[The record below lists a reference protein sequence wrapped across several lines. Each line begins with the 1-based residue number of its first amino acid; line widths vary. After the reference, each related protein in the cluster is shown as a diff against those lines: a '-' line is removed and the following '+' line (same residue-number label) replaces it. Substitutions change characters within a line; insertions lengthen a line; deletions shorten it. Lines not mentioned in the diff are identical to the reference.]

1 EYIDTFFSEALPILK
16 QVSPIEIDE
25 KMSKEIIE
33 FPLKAELYL
42 EEKDFT
48 IIGKL
53 NYHYGEYAIDPF
65 SPREKTEAIII
76 RDIQK
81 EQAIMHLIEQSNFH
95 YNGKELYVSMY
106 DDDALYEF
114 LYGILPMLEEHV
126 DLFLTD
132 SIKKMLIMEDPI
144 PSATVQV
151 EARSEEHTSELQS
164 RFDLVCRLL

>member
-1 EYIDTFFSEALPILK
+1 EEEVPFAFSIVEEEQNLMLHTTGVTGITFFPEYKVIFHQGTFYFPSDQQLKIANEVRRLGMSDQSLPLEPEYIDTFFSEALPILK

-76 RDIQK
+76 RDVQK
-81 EQAIMHLIEQSNFH
+81 EQAI
-95 YNGKELYVSMY
+95 
-106 DDDALYEF
+106 
-114 LYGILPMLEEHV
+114 
-126 DLFLTD
+126 
-132 SIKKMLIMEDPI
+132 
-144 PSATVQV
+144 
-151 EARSEEHTSELQS
+151 
-164 RFDLVCRLL
+164 